1 MSFKEGIEKIKRF
14 LAYKKMMVGM
24 TVITAIALFIRVKI
38 SEAPIL
44 KIFSTTPIMIEILHK
59 PAEGTVCAEFLNFMD
74 TLGMSFLASLVFLFM
89 SVTLPNTKKR
99 KIIRNDIEKRV
110 NIILKEIEHITTGCL
125 VIYRMNPETP
135 VKAFEKYNDKDIS
148 WITKNVKFYKKICLK
163 GTEYI
168 TGFQF
173 MYERAACVKKEVDYI
188 CSNYLEYITADE
200 QNILNNLLES
210 DYLEKAATRYIYYLQ
225 SGQINMPEETRN
237 ELRKNS
243 PKKVSVG
250 GIAVANNIVEES
262 DIKNGVELYNE
273 IKKKFF

>member
-1 MSFKEGIEKIKRF
+1 MIFEKNIKKLKQF
-14 LAYKKMMVGM
+14 LWRNKYMV
-24 TVITAIALFIRVKI
+24 ILIIFFLFVRIKL
-38 SEAPIL
+38 SEAPLWKPISSFSL
-44 KIFSTTPIMIEILHK
+44 GTIIFGTPERKTIW
-59 PAEGTVCAEFLNFMD
+59 AEWLEFID
-74 TLGMSFLASLVFLFM
+74 ALGMSFLASLVFLFM
-89 SVTLPNTKKR
+89 SVTLPNMKKR

-125 VIYRMNPETP
+125 AIYQMNPEAP

-243 PKKVSVG
+243 PKMVSVG
-250 GIAVANNIVEES
+250 GIAVANNIVEKS

>member
-1 MSFKEGIEKIKRF
+1 M
-14 LAYKKMMVGM
+14 
-24 TVITAIALFIRVKI
+24 
-38 SEAPIL
+38 
-44 KIFSTTPIMIEILHK
+44 
-59 PAEGTVCAEFLNFMD
+59 
-74 TLGMSFLASLVFLFM
+74 
-89 SVTLPNTKKR
+89 
-99 KIIRNDIEKRV
+99 
-110 NIILKEIEHITTGCL
+110 
-125 VIYRMNPETP
+125 YRMNPETP

-163 GTEYI
+163 GTECI

-210 DYLEKAATRYIYYLQ
+210 DYLEKAAARYIYYLQ